1 MREQKFTVGHYAVSK
16 WGYDQTNVTFYKVVR
31 RNDNWVWLQEVQNA
45 VENQGDHFLSEYVVP
60 TDTPARSRQ
69 YGEQDQDAKVI
80 RRKFLP
86 WAKGAGGDEAVS
98 VNEYALAYPWN
109 EQPQLQTHGH

>member
-1 MREQKFTVGHYAVSK
+1 MREQKFEVGHYAASK

-60 TDTPARSRQ
+60 TDIPAKSRQ
-69 YGEQDQDAKVI
+69 YGEQGEDAKVF

-86 WAKGAGGDEAVS
+86 WAGDEAVS
-98 VNEYALAYPWN
+98 VNDYALAYPWN
-109 EQPQLQTHGH
+109 NQPQLQTYGH

>member
-1 MREQKFTVGHYAVSK
+1 MREQKFEVGHYAASK

-60 TDTPARSRQ
+60 TDIPAKSRQ
-69 YGEQDQDAKVI
+69 YGEQGEDAKVF
-80 RRKFLP
+80 RRKLLP
-86 WAKGAGGDEAVS
+86 WAGDEAVS
-98 VNEYALAYPWN
+98 VNDYALAYPWN
-109 EQPQLQTHGH
+109 NQPQLQTHGH